1 MYVTNTDLLPPLFD
15 QVLDYFEVK
24 RSGTLFR
31 EDIVKGIENGIVHAA
46 AMYCRAQT
54 SNALRPQG
62 APLGQTPVSGNL
74 EPVSLRTEDRL
85 SGSDLSRAALVQQL
99 QSNVELTQGNPT
111 IDTTLIEIA
120 LLLIEAQID
129 LRLQGGAS
137 FKIAGIEFSRGS
149 DEKTANGADWCRS
162 ILAPAMRG
170 AADDKPSVWS
180 AFAKKRKPAGI
191 RVLVDTIQLSATLRT
206 AAPYRITVDRHLVE
220 PLLAAP
226 RAHDGIRLL
235 HVSDLHLIAE
245 LDEAGRKLVK
255 PLLTPTHSFEA
266 ARYVASAVASL
277 QPRYDALVATGDLTT
292 DGARG
297 SFETVLQYV
306 QSGSITGA
314 NPMRIAAYGLNAS
327 RSQRIL
333 LPGNHDRYAKQD
345 FPGQRLDFTCEEVLQ
360 TPRLYPYLLGY
371 RPHDRGDDSFALL
384 FLVFDSNLQAGRDGS
399 RFNAKAWLRAL
410 AKGDVKDAELT
421 EARRLMKATVEAG
434 EVERIG
440 GGTLKF
446 DPLKTIRIALLHHH
460 PVTKF
465 VLPQPAS
472 AAPTLGERLKALV
485 FDPVEKYTAE
495 KTAANMAME
504 NSDAFLECCSDCGV
518 QLILFG
524 HQHYPYQR
532 LVTRLSDPGSAA
544 PATAPMVGRSEHM
557 RAFCCPTALQYDAP
571 ANGFYVFDFLSENQ
585 FEWTMY
591 GSHRVGG
598 QLAGPMKQLQQRSFD
613 LSAEPTPEELDQQ
626 YRFGAV

>member
-15 QVLDYFEVK
+15 QVLDYFEVR

-46 AMYCRAQT
+46 AMHCRAQAAH
-54 SNALRPQG
+54 ALRPQHV
-62 APLGQTPVSGNL
+62 PPGQTPVSGNA
-74 EPVSLRTEDRL
+74 EPVSLKTSDRL

-99 QSNVELTQGNPT
+99 QANVELTQGNPSLE
-111 IDTTLIEIA
+111 TTLIEIA

-129 LRLQGGAS
+129 LRLQGGGS
-137 FKIAGIEFSRGS
+137 FKIAGIEFSRGTEGR
-149 DEKTANGADWCRS
+149 DETAAEWCRS
-162 ILAPAMRG
+162 ILAPAMHG
-170 AADDKPSVWS
+170 AAEDKPSVWS
-180 AFAKKRKPAGI
+180 AFARSRKPAGI
-191 RVLVDTIQLSATLRT
+191 RVLVDVIQLSATLRT
-206 AAPYRITVDRHLVE
+206 AAPYRISVDRHLVE
-220 PLLAAP
+220 PLLAVP
-226 RAHDGIRLL
+226 RTHEGIRLL
-235 HVSDLHLIAE
+235 HVSDLHLVAE

-255 PLLTPTHSFEA
+255 PVGTPTHSFEA
-266 ARYVASAVASL
+266 ARYVASAVASM
-277 QPRYDALVATGDLTT
+277 QPRFDALVATGDLTT

-333 LPGNHDRYAKQD
+333 LPGNHDRYAAQD
-345 FPGQRLDFTCEEVLQ
+345 IPGQRLDFTCEEVLQ
-360 TPRLYPYLLGY
+360 IPRLYPYVLGY
-371 RPHDRGDDSFALL
+371 RPHDRGDDAFALL

-399 RFNAKAWLRAL
+399 RFDASAWLRAL
-410 AKGDVKDAELT
+410 AKGEVRDVELT
-421 EARRLMKATVEAG
+421 EARRLMRATLEAR

-446 DPLKTIRIALLHHH
+446 NPSKTLRIALLHHH

-465 VLPQPAS
+465 VLPKPAP
-472 AAPTLGERLKALV
+472 AAPTFWQGIKAMV
-485 FDPVEKYTAE
+485 VDPVEAYTAE
-495 KTAANMAME
+495 KTAESMAME

-532 LVTRLSDPGSAA
+532 LVTRVPAA
-544 PATAPMVGRSEHM
+544 GAASPVIGPLGPPSEHM
-557 RAFCCPTALQYDAP
+557 RAFCCPTTLQHDAP

-585 FEWTMY
+585 FEWTMH
-591 GSHRVGG
+591 GSHRVNG
-598 QLAGPMKQLQQRSFD
+598 QLTGPMKQLQQRRFD
-613 LSAEPTPEELDQQ
+613 LSKEPTPEELDQQ
-626 YRFGAV
+626 HRFGTA